1 MTLLKSV
8 DPSAGS
14 VQSRVTEELHFSRR
28 NGVVDETIDRLLDML
43 AGIRHRDIVR
53 EMLLTALKAGMESD
67 FRADLKLMNTTLK
80 EMRYTTKVFAPY
92 RCIRKVT
99 VFGSAR
105 TRAEAPAYQLA
116 CELGRR
122 LAEEGHM
129 VITGGGGGIMQAV
142 NEGAGPE
149 HSFGVKIKLPFEA
162 NANHVLTDNSRLIN
176 YKYFFNR
183 KVAFIKEAD
192 AVVLLPGG
200 FGTLDEAME
209 IITLVQTGKCPPL
222 PLLFLEPPGGTY
234 WSSKVEFLR
243 RELLD
248 CGYIDPADLDLFT
261 IVNAAEDVIALI
273 DRFYCRYHSM
283 RFVGER
289 LVIRLKEALPDER
302 VARLQEDFS
311 DLLQPQGCI
320 TLAGALPEEANE
332 TQLQDLPRLIIDFN
346 RRDCGRL
353 CHLIDAINAD

>member
-1 MTLLKSV
+1 MTLPK
-8 DPSAGS
+8 SAGRLTGS
-14 VQSRVTEELHFSRR
+14 AQQRVPDELHFRR
-28 NGVVDETIDRLLDML
+28 GNGAVDEVIDSLLDML
-43 AGIRHRDIVR
+43 PAVGHRDIVR

-67 FRADLKLMNTTLK
+67 ARADLKLMNTTLK
-80 EMRYTTKVFAPY
+80 EMRYTSKVFAPY
-92 RCIRKVT
+92 RGIRKVT

-105 TRAEAPAYQLA
+105 TRPEERPYLLA

-122 LAEEGHM
+122 LAERGHM

-149 HSFGVKIKLPFEA
+149 HSFGVKIRLPFEP
-162 NANHVLTDNSRLIN
+162 NANPVLADNTRLIN

-209 IITLVQTGKCPPL
+209 VITLIQTGKCPPL

-234 WSSKVEFLR
+234 WLSKVEFVR

-261 IVNAAEDVIALI
+261 IVHSADAAIGHI
-273 DRFYCRYHSM
+273 DHFYRRYHSM
-283 RFVGER
+283 RYVGDR
-289 LVIRLKEALPDER
+289 LVIRLHEPLAEER

-311 DLLQPQGCI
+311 DLLLPRGHI
-320 TLAGALPEEANE
+320 ILTGALPEEANE
-332 TQLQDLPRLIIDFN
+332 PRLQNLFRLVIDFN
-346 RRDCGRL
+346 RRDFGRL
-353 CHLIDAINAD
+353 RRLIDAINT